1 MGRRA
6 ITFLLLLTAGLCCST
21 ICAGSCPGNVE
32 GTFRDA
38 GTAEVL
44 VGAADTASYM
54 PLLRGRRV
62 AVLANH
68 TAMFS
73 AEEHLVDMLCRE
85 EIDLVGI
92 FSPEHVEAGA
102 SVGNS
107 VDERTG
113 VPILSLYD
121 GRTKRPSD
129 AVMRSFD
136 VLVVDMQD
144 VGLRFYTYYISMIRM
159 MDACADF
166 GRSVV
171 VLDRPNP
178 NGSYVD
184 GPILDMRYRSGVGWL
199 PIPIVHGM
207 TMGELA
213 RMAVGEGWSKRVDLS
228 VVPCR
233 NYTRSTRYVL
243 PLAPSPNLPTQHSIY
258 LYPSMCLFEGTVVS
272 LGRGTDAPFEIYGHP
287 DMKGR
292 DFSFTPQPN
301 AGSSAP
307 PHKGRL
313 CYGVDLRE
321 VPDEEILSE
330 GLTLRYVIDAYRDLD
345 MGERFFT
352 PMFEKLVGVDWV
364 RRMIVDGASADEIEA
379 RWRSDAERFERQRAP
394 YLLYED

>member
-1 MGRRA
+1 M
-6 ITFLLLLTAGLCCST
+6 
-21 ICAGSCPGNVE
+21 
-32 GTFRDA
+32 
-38 GTAEVL
+38 
-44 VGAADTASYM
+44 
-54 PLLRGRRV
+54 
-62 AVLANH
+62 
-68 TAMFS
+68 
-73 AEEHLVDMLCRE
+73 
-85 EIDLVGI
+85 
-92 FSPEHVEAGA
+92 
-102 SVGNS
+102 GNS